1 MYEFLHK
8 SFYYIGYEHNQMEGT
23 KIKERGILALLL
35 ARHFIV
41 SNKQFFSKS
50 QASISKVSFFQII
63 TF

>member
-1 MYEFLHK
+1 
-8 SFYYIGYEHNQMEGT
+8 MEGT